1 MKNGNINDS
10 HIPQCDFVPGYGYYN
25 IVDDNLAGG
34 LYNLIERLLEFLA
47 SIRRQPTF
55 YKAKTAN

>member
-10 HIPQCDFVPGYGYYN
+10 HIPYCDFVPGYGYYN

-47 SIRRQPTF
+47 SIRR
-55 YKAKTAN
+55 

>member
-10 HIPQCDFVPGYGYYN
+10 HIPYCDFVPGYGYYN

-47 SIRRQPTF
+47 SIRKYQLFTKRR
-55 YKAKTAN
+55 TAN